1 PSARRRARPCAHRR
15 ARPLLCVS
23 FATVADTAIVH
34 PNREKP
40 ASKATRAAVI
50 LLLLVSAAL
59 VLIIT
64 VGGWSTLQG
73 AQIVAIA
80 YVLIFAVMAYYVG
93 RWNRG
98 VLPVASAL
106 AILLLVVAAIAA
118 PGWFD
123 RDKSGYDNP
132 GLDPNILGLLT
143 AIVVPVE
150 FLLIVFAMRGFTQQ
164 WNVEVEVS
172 RDDYES
178 GSWRGRKLTADG
190 EFEPQPQ
197 S

>member
-1 PSARRRARPCAHRR
+1 MAQTAACSRKLPRT
-15 ARPLLCVS
+15 L
-23 FATVADTAIVH
+23 ADTVLVH
-34 PNREKP
+34 PNRDKP
-40 ASKATRAAVI
+40 TSKATKSIVV
-50 LLLLVSAAL
+50 LLLLASAAL
-59 VLIIT
+59 VAIVT
-64 VGGWSTLQG
+64 VGGWSNLQG

-80 YVLIFAVMAYYVG
+80 YVLVFCVMAYYVA

-123 RDKSGYDNP
+123 RDHSGYDNP
-132 GLDPNILGLLT
+132 GIPPSLLGLLT
-143 AIVVPVE
+143 GIIVPVE

-172 RDDYES
+172 REDADSGDWRDDYSDE
-178 GSWRGRKLTADG
+178 GGY
-190 EFEPQPQ
+190 EPQPQ
-197 S
+197 G

>member
-1 PSARRRARPCAHRR
+1 MRKLPGA
-15 ARPLLCVS
+15 
-23 FATVADTAIVH
+23 VADTVLVH
-34 PNREKP
+34 PNRTKA
-40 ASKATRAAVI
+40 ASKATRATVI
-50 LLLLVSAAL
+50 LLLLASAAL
-59 VLIIT
+59 VAIVTI
-64 VGGWSTLQG
+64 GGWSTLQG
-73 AQIVAIA
+73 AQIVSVA
-80 YVLIFAVMAYYVG
+80 YVIIFCVMAYFVG
-93 RWNRG
+93 AWNRG

-123 RDKSGYDNP
+123 RDNSGYDNP
-132 GLDPNILGLLT
+132 GLAPGFLGLITVL
-143 AIVVPVE
+143 VVPVQ

-178 GSWRGRKLTADG
+178 GDWRRRKLTDEG
-190 EFEPQPQ
+190 TLEPQTQ